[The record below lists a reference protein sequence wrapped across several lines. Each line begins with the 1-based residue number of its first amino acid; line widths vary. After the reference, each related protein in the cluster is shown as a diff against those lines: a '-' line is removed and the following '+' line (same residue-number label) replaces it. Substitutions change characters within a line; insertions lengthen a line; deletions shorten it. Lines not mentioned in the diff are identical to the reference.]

1 MKIYII
7 SKLLS
12 KKFITFGI
20 ASWFLFVGKLSE
32 SNWLIVAGIYMG
44 VETLSNV
51 LDKYVSKTEPKPEPK
66 Q

>member
-1 MKIYII
+1 MKILDYII

-20 ASWFLFVGKLSE
+20 ASWFLYVGKLDQ
-32 SNWLIVAGIYMG
+32 NGWLIIASVYMS
-44 VETLSNV
+44 VEASLNI
-51 LDKYVSKTEPKPEPK
+51 LEKYVNKQEPK